1 MKLKVTQE
9 NLNKALNLVA
19 RVADSHSTL
28 PVLANVLLR
37 AEKNRLSISATN
49 LEIGITHFVG
59 AKIEKEGVITI
70 PANLFSSY
78 ISSLPSSVVSL
89 ELEDNKLKIDTD
101 QYNSTINGINAEDF
115 PVMPAI
121 DKGESF
127 TMDAGVLRK
136 GLSQVVFA
144 AATSDSR
151 PVLTGVYLHT
161 EEGKLLMVATDSS
174 RLAEK
179 EIGATKKEIK
189 LLVPATSMHEL
200 QRVLDE
206 QIETVGVVMDEQQ
219 AMFKIGDTELVS
231 RLINSNYPAYRA
243 IIPKEQS
250 IKAIVKRSDLLNI
263 TKVSSLFAR
272 ETAGSI
278 TIEVD
283 EDQKN
288 IHIRAL
294 ASQLGENSSMAD
306 AKVTGSG
313 SVTLN
318 SKFLIDALNAMSG
331 EDVEFSFNSKIEP
344 VLIKD
349 PKNKDYI
356 HVIMPLKA

>member
-127 TMDAGVLRK
+127 TMDAGILRK

-161 EEGKLLMVATDSS
+161 EEGRLFMVATDSS

-206 QIETVGVVMDEQQ
+206 HIEIVNVVMDEQQ
-219 AMFKIGDTELVS
+219 AMFKVGDTELVS
-231 RLINSNYPAYRA
+231 RLINSNYPSYRA
-243 IIPKEQS
+243 IIPKEQ
-250 IKAIVKRSDLLNI
+250 AINAVVKRSDLLNI

-288 IHIRAL
+288 INIRAL

>member
-1 MKLKVTQE
+1 
-9 NLNKALNLVA
+9 A
-19 RVADSHSTL
+19 
-28 PVLANVLLR
+28 
-37 AEKNRLSISATN
+37 
-49 LEIGITHFVG
+49 GI
-59 AKIEKEGVITI
+59 
-70 PANLFSSY
+70 
-78 ISSLPSSVVSL
+78 
-89 ELEDNKLKIDTD
+89 
-101 QYNSTINGINAEDF
+101 
-115 PVMPAI
+115 
-121 DKGESF
+121 
-127 TMDAGVLRK
+127 LRK

-161 EEGKLLMVATDSS
+161 EEGRLFMVATDSS

-206 QIETVGVVMDEQQ
+206 HIEIVNVVMDEQQ
-219 AMFKIGDTELVS
+219 AMFKVGDTELVS
-231 RLINSNYPAYRA
+231 RLINSNYPSYRA
-243 IIPKEQS
+243 IIPKEQ
-250 IKAIVKRSDLLNI
+250 AINAVVKRSDLLNI